1 MVGDNRV
8 LTSGFGS
15 DRARELIL
23 RDIRNLS
30 CPQKALSL
38 DVSSGILVPLYD
50 PDINMIFLSGK
61 GDR

>member
-15 DRARELIL
+15 DRAQELIL
-23 RDIRNLS
+23 RDIKNLS
-30 CPQKALSL
+30 CPQKTLSL